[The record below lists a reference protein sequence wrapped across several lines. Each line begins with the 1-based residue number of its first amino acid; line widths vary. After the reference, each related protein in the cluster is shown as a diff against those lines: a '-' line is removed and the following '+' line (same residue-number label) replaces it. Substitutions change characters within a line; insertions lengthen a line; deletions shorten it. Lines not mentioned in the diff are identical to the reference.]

1 MALGKQ
7 NDNYTQGNLLILR
20 PITQDVNKQAIPAT
34 FQVEKKVDGDYVVQD
49 ETVSSVTGDLF
60 RLETYVNDWVD
71 DKTKKKMVSKGFK
84 VFMKDEEANEA
95 YIVDCRLNNL
105 TRGLLNK
112 LLGLDTTKNVTLSV
126 FRGKTGFNN
135 SSVKVGEE
143 RVSWKFDPKTELPE
157 PILIKHPVTDEIL
170 SRDPSKLDEFL
181 LNAANEF
188 ALSHGLVK
196 GQKVEK
202 MVEEVEEDGVLVSS
216 EEDDDEPPY

>member
-20 PITQDVNKQAIPAT
+20 PITQDANKQNISAT

-49 ETVSSVTGDLF
+49 ETVSSVTGDIF

-71 DKTKKKMVSKGFK
+71 EKTKKKMVSKGFK
-84 VFMKDEEANEA
+84 VYMRDLDQNEA
-95 YIVDCRLNNL
+95 YILDCRLNNL

-135 SSVKVGEE
+135 SSVKVDDE
-143 RVSWKFDPKTELPE
+143 RVSWKFDPKDLPQ
-157 PILIKHPVTDEIL
+157 PILIKHPVTDEVL
-170 SRDPSKLDEFL
+170 SRDPSELDKFL
-181 LNAANEF
+181 LDAANEF

-202 MVEEVEEDGVLVSS
+202 MVEEAEEDGVLVSS